1 MAEKVTGITDKPVT
15 FTGPEAQALGALVRR
30 LYEHNR
36 ELDFYKTEMG
46 LAIIRNGLEVIR
58 HEHEDGTVSFDL
70 EHAPSQVA
78 DKPATMN

>member
-36 ELDFYKTEMG
+36 ELDFYKTAMG
-46 LAIIRNGLEVIR
+46 LAIIRNGLEVIH

-70 EHAPSQVA
+70 QP
-78 DKPATMN
+78 KPEPNEPTPITH